1 MKLKDL
7 LKDIEYISNIKESQL
22 EDIEISDIVYDSR
35 KAVKDSIFV
44 AIKGETVDGHDY
56 IKGAYDKGS
65 RVFIINHDLEIEDD
79 AIKII
84 VPDSRRVLSR
94 MSAIFFSEPTKKLK
108 VVGITGTKGK
118 TTISNYI
125 KTVLT
130 KSGMNTGVIGTNGV
144 FYNDVAEK
152 TLNTT
157 PESYELQKTIKEML
171 DAGVECVAM
180 EVSSSGLMMGRVV
193 DIDFDIGVYTCL
205 FIHI

>member
-84 VPDSRRVLSR
+84 VPAVSYTHLTLPTTERV
-94 MSAIFFSEPTKKLK
+94 
-108 VVGITGTKGK
+108 
-118 TTISNYI
+118 
-125 KTVLT
+125 
-130 KSGMNTGVIGTNGV
+130 
-144 FYNDVAEK
+144 
-152 TLNTT
+152 
-157 PESYELQKTIKEML
+157 
-171 DAGVECVAM
+171 
-180 EVSSSGLMMGRVV
+180 
-193 DIDFDIGVYTCL
+193 
-205 FIHI
+205 